1 MKIYLLLFFSIFLC
15 LKAYSQEAPI
25 HNQYF
30 MNPYVYNP
38 AFVGHDGYSVVYLS
52 HRRQW
57 MGIEGAPVS
66 SNLSFHTQLSK
77 SIAVGANIFT
87 EKKGLLT
94 NSSAEITLG
103 YRIKFGETHFVQFG
117 LGGGLINNRLDV
129 DETFVGAVPFE
140 PTDNAMNPA
149 ARFGLKYQIKN
160 FNLGVALPAL
170 LPNDLIPTSSELKEE
185 QNPLDQYAAM
195 LSYKF
200 NISEGNFAFEPHLL
214 YRSLG
219 YDFTQIEATGIFH
232 IKELVWVGAAYRVD
246 YGLNALAGV
255 KIKNLLTFGYSWE
268 MAANQVAGYT
278 AGSHEIQLSIK
289 LGEKKTFEEKKV
301 QTDRPRFD
309 TGR

>member
-1 MKIYLLLFFSIFLC
+1 MKIHVLLFFSIFLC
-15 LKAYSQEAPI
+15 LEAYSQEAPI

-66 SNLSFHTQLSK
+66 SNISFHTQLSK
-77 SIAVGANIFT
+77 SIAVGANVYT

-94 NSSAEITLG
+94 NSSAELTIG
-103 YRIKFGETHFVQFG
+103 YRIKLGEDHFVQFG
-117 LGGGLINNRLDV
+117 LGGGLINNRLDL
-129 DETFVGAVPFE
+129 DGSYTGTLPFE
-140 PTDNAMNPA
+140 PTDNAMNPS

-160 FNLGVALPAL
+160 FNIGVALPSL
-170 LPNDLIPTSSELKEE
+170 LPNDLILTNSEYEE
-185 QNPLDQYAAM
+185 EANPMDQYAAM

-219 YDFTQIEATGIFH
+219 NDFTQIEATGIFH
-232 IKELVWVGAAYRVD
+232 IKEMVWIGASYRMD
-246 YGLNALAGV
+246 YGLNGLAGV
-255 KIKNLLTFGYSWE
+255 KIKDFLTFGYAYE

-289 LGEKKTFEEKKV
+289 LGEKKTFEKKAPQV
-301 QTDRPRFD
+301 DRPRFD

>member
-1 MKIYLLLFFSIFLC
+1 MKIYLLLFFSVFLC
-15 LKAYSQEAPI
+15 LKGYAQEAPI

-57 MGIEGAPVS
+57 MGIDGAPVS

-77 SIAVGANIFT
+77 SIAVGANVFT

-94 NSSAEITLG
+94 NSSAEITVG
-103 YRIKFGETHFVQFG
+103 YRIKLGEAHFVQFG
-117 LGGGLINNRLDV
+117 LGGGLMNNRLDI
-129 DETFVGAVPFE
+129 DESFNGPLPFE
-140 PTDNAMNPA
+140 PTDNVMNPA
-149 ARFGLKYQIKN
+149 ARFGLKYQVKN
-160 FNLGVALPAL
+160 FNLGLALPAL
-170 LPNDLIPTSSELKEE
+170 LPNDLIPTTSELEEE

-200 NISEGNFAFEPHLL
+200 NVSEGNFAFEPHLL

-232 IKELVWVGAAYRVD
+232 IKELVWVGASYRVD
-246 YGLNALAGV
+246 YGINALAGI
-255 KIKNLLTFGYSWE
+255 KIKDFLTFGYSWE

-289 LGEKKTFEEKKV
+289 LGEKKTFEEKKIQV
-301 QTDRPRFD
+301 DRPRFD